1 MPDKIKEDLCM
12 KKRLLCLALCVL
24 MIAGACIFTG
34 CSSSAED
41 DTADNIAKEN
51 SRSTKTLNMYLMT
64 EDKTDPEAAAAVEEA
79 INKITKSKFKTKI
92 NITFLTESE
101 YYSKLEAT
109 FTAKAEEAEQAEAAA
124 KALKKYVKE
133 HKAEYGNEG
142 AKEKFYEE
150 YPEYLKYAETT
161 TDPTAETTPEETV
174 YNKDTGL
181 LELKYPE
188 SDPNVVDIFYLSGYD
203 RYLEYIENEWVARVD
218 DELTSGS
225 KKLKDYISNVFMD
238 AMKIDGATYAVPNNR
253 TIGSYT
259 YMLVNKELLAKYY
272 YDISSITTLN
282 DCSEF
287 LSDIARF
294 EPDVVPIDGAPDLY
308 NVLYWDID
316 PETLEISTDT
326 FNIIGTTYSANASL
340 GTQVQFTSLF
350 ASKKTYR
357 DQLLSNMKYQ
367 ELGYFR
373 SDVAVDAKCAIKI
386 VEGGAELEK
395 QYGEDYHMVVL
406 ETPRANSDILYGSM
420 MAVGGYSND
429 VTRAM
434 EIITYINTNAE
445 LRNLIQYGI
454 ENVNYTLTEEGQ
466 VEYTGTNSYWMDI
479 NKTGN
484 SFIAY
489 TLAGTDPELWKY
501 GMKQN
506 SDATVDLILG
516 FSLKDSKVDKAAIA
530 KMRTLSVSVKA
541 RLDACT
547 TYAELSA
554 LIDTLQ
560 VELRSQSNQDI
571 KNYVAVTAEPNADG
585 ESTPYVLFYEWM
597 TEKGFITEE

>member
-1 MPDKIKEDLCM
+1 MN
-12 KKRLLCLALCVL
+12 KRLLSFVLCVL
-24 MIAGACIFTG
+24 MIACVFTG
-34 CSSSAED
+34 CSSSSD
-41 DTADNIAKEN
+41 DETANNIQKEN

-92 NITFLTESE
+92 NVKFLTESE
-101 YYSKLEAT
+101 YYTTLEGT
-109 FTAKAEEAEQAEAAA
+109 FTAKADEEKQAEAAA
-124 KALKKYVKE
+124 KALRKFVKDNKK
-133 HKAEYGNEG
+133 EYGNEG
-142 AKEKFYEE
+142 AKEKFYEL
-150 YPEYLKYAETT
+150 YPEYRKYAETT
-161 TDPTAETTPEETV
+161 TDPTAETTPEETI
-174 YNKDTGL
+174 YNADTGL
-181 LELKYPE
+181 LELKYPDA
-188 SDPNVVDIFYLSGYD
+188 DPNVVDIFYLSGYD
-203 RYLEYIENEWVARVD
+203 RYVQYIENEWVARVD

-238 AMKIDGATYAVPNNR
+238 SMKIDGATYAIPNNR

-259 YMLVNKELLAKYY
+259 YMLINKELLAKYY
-272 YDISSITTLN
+272 YDISTMTSLN
-282 DCSEF
+282 ECSEF
-287 LSDIARF
+287 LADIARF

-326 FNIIGTTYSANASL
+326 FNIIGTTYAASSSL
-340 GTQVQFTSLF
+340 GTQIQFTSLF
-350 ASKKTYR
+350 ASRKAYR

-367 ELGYFR
+367 ELGYFK
-373 SDVAVDAKCAIKI
+373 SKVPADAKCAVKI
-386 VEGGAELEK
+386 VSGGAELEK
-395 QYGEDYHMVVL
+395 QYAEDYHMVVL

-420 MAVGGYSND
+420 FAVGGYSNQ

-454 ENVNYTLTEEGQ
+454 ENVNYTLTEAGQ
-466 VEYTGTNSYWMDI
+466 VEYTSGNGYWMDI

-489 TLAGTDPELWKY
+489 TVAGTDADLWKY

-506 SDATVDLILG
+506 NDATVDLILG
-516 FSLKDSKVDKAAIA
+516 FSLKNSKVDKAAIA
-530 KMRTLSVSVKA
+530 KMRTLSASVRT
-541 RLDACT
+541 RLDACK
-547 TYAELSA
+547 TYDELSA
-554 LIDTLQ
+554 LIDALQ
-560 VELRSQSNQDI
+560 VELRSQSNADI
-571 KNYVAVTAEPNADG
+571 KNYVSVTAEANKEG

-597 TEKGFITEE
+597 NEMGFITED

>member
-1 MPDKIKEDLCM
+1 M
-12 KKRLLCLALCVL
+12 KKRLLSLVLCVL
-24 MIAGACIFTG
+24 MIACVFTG
-34 CSSSAED
+34 CSSNNDD
-41 DTADNIAKEN
+41 DTASNIQKEN

-64 EDKTDPEAAAAVEEA
+64 EDNTDPEAADAVEEA

-92 NITFLTESE
+92 NVTFLPESE
-101 YYSKLEAT
+101 YYTVLENT
-109 FTAKAEEAEQAEAAA
+109 FTAKADEEAQAEAAA
-124 KALKKYVKE
+124 KALRKYIKD
-133 HKAEYGNEG
+133 HKAEYGNDG

-161 TDPTAETTPEETV
+161 TDPTAETTPEETI
-174 YNKDTGL
+174 YNSETGL
-181 LELKYPE
+181 LELKYPDA
-188 SDPNVVDIFYLSGYD
+188 DPNVVDIFYLSGYD
-203 RYLEYIENEWVARVD
+203 RYVQYIENEWVARVD

-238 AMKIDGATYAVPNNR
+238 AMKIDGATYAIPNNR

-272 YDISSITTLN
+272 YDISTMTSLN
-282 DCSEF
+282 ECSEF
-287 LSDIARF
+287 LADIARF

-316 PETLEISTDT
+316 PETLDISTDT
-326 FNIIGTTYSANASL
+326 FNIIGTTYSANSSL
-340 GTQVQFTSLF
+340 GTQIQFTSLF
-350 ASKKTYR
+350 ASRKAYR
-357 DQLLSNMKYQ
+357 DQLLSNMRYQ
-367 ELGYFR
+367 ELGYFKGN
-373 SDVAVDAKCAIKI
+373 VAADAKCAIKI
-386 VEGGAELEK
+386 VSGGAELEK
-395 QYGEDYHMVVL
+395 QYSEDYHMVVL

-420 MAVGGYSND
+420 FAVGGYSND

-466 VEYTGTNSYWMDI
+466 VEYVSNNDYWMDI

-489 TLAGTDPELWKY
+489 TVAGTDADLWKY
-501 GMKQN
+501 GMQQN
-506 SDATVDLILG
+506 NDATVDLILG

-530 KMRTLSVSVKA
+530 KMRTLSESVKA
-541 RLDACT
+541 RLDACK
-547 TYAELSA
+547 TYDELSA
-554 LIDTLQ
+554 LVDTLQ
-560 VELRSQSNQDI
+560 VELRSQSNADI
-571 KNYVAVTAEPNADG
+571 KNYVSVTAEANAEG

-597 TEKGFITEE
+597 NEMGFITEE

>member
-1 MPDKIKEDLCM
+1 M
-12 KKRLLCLALCVL
+12 KKRLLSLVLCVL
-24 MIAGACIFTG
+24 MIACVFTG
-34 CSSSAED
+34 CSSGSD
-41 DTADNIAKEN
+41 DTEDNIQKEN

-64 EDKTDPEAAAAVEEA
+64 EDKTDPEATAAVEEA

-92 NITFLTESE
+92 NIKFLPESE
-101 YYSKLEAT
+101 YYAALEKTFEDKAADEKL
-109 FTAKAEEAEQAEAAA
+109 AENAQ
-124 KALKKYVKE
+124 KALKKYIKD
-133 HKAEYGNEG
+133 HKAELGAEG

-161 TDPTAETTPEETV
+161 TDPTAETTAEETV

-181 LELKYPE
+181 LELKYPDA
-188 SDPNVVDIFYLSGYD
+188 DPNVVDIFYLSGYD
-203 RYLEYIENEWVARVD
+203 RYKDYIEKEWVARVD
-218 DELTSGS
+218 DELTSSS

-238 AMKIDGATYAVPNNR
+238 AMKIDGGTYAVPNNR
-253 TIGSYT
+253 IIGSYT

-272 YDISSITTLN
+272 YDVSSLASLN

-308 NVLYWDID
+308 NVLFWDID

-326 FNIIGTTYSANASL
+326 FNIIGTTYAANSSL
-340 GTQVQFTSLF
+340 GTQIQFTSLF
-350 ASKKTYR
+350 ASRKAYR

-373 SDVAVDAKCAIKI
+373 SNVAEDAKCAIKI
-386 VEGGAELEK
+386 VSGGAELEK
-395 QYGEDYHMVVL
+395 KYAEDYHMIVL

-420 MAVGGYSND
+420 FAVGGYSND

-434 EIITYINTNAE
+434 EIITYINTNSE

-454 ENVNYTLTEEGQ
+454 ENVNYTLTEGGQ
-466 VEYTGTNSYWMDI
+466 VEYTSGNGYWMDI

-484 SFIAY
+484 AFVAY
-489 TLAGTDPELWKY
+489 TVAGTDPELWKY

-506 SDATVDLILG
+506 NDATVDLILG
-516 FSLKDSKVDKAAIA
+516 FSLKGSQVDTEAIA
-530 KMRTLSVSVKA
+530 KMRTLSASVKT
-541 RLDACT
+541 RLDACK
-547 TYAELSA
+547 TYDELSA

-560 VELRSQSNQDI
+560 VELRSQSNADI
-571 KNYVAVTAEPNADG
+571 KNYVAVTAEPNAKN

-597 TEKGFITEE
+597 NEMGFITEE